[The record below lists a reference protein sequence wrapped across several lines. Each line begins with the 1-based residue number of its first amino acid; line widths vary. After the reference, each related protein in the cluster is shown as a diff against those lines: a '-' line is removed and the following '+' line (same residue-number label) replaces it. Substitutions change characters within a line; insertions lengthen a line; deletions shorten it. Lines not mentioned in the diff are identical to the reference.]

1 MVKFFFIMSKII
13 CFIGILAFVWSC
25 GNGAETPQAPK
36 VVSKK
41 IAVAKPKV
49 SKPVVAL
56 KKTKPAPA
64 PQKQVTEKKPPK
76 ASPPKTPAKVAAAT
90 PAPPKQVIKPK
101 PAPPLKAVSK
111 LSSVDLAK
119 KEKKVKATATT
130 PGIKEE
136 TDKVPQMVMVTGVY
150 DPLGKTDPFVPLYK
164 EEPTVKKE
172 QKKKKKKKRL
182 PLTPLEKVDLSQLK
196 LVGIIRASS
205 GNKALVEEATGKG
218 YIIKKGT
225 YIGIHAGRVIDIL
238 PDRIV
243 VEEETETTL
252 GTYELQKR
260 ELTIK
265 KPPGEM

>member
-1 MVKFFFIMSKII
+1 M
-13 CFIGILAFVWSC
+13 
-25 GNGAETPQAPK
+25 
-36 VVSKK
+36 
-41 IAVAKPKV
+41 
-49 SKPVVAL
+49 
-56 KKTKPAPA
+56 
-64 PQKQVTEKKPPK
+64 
-76 ASPPKTPAKVAAAT
+76 
-90 PAPPKQVIKPK
+90 
-101 PAPPLKAVSK
+101 
-111 LSSVDLAK
+111 
-119 KEKKVKATATT
+119 
-130 PGIKEE
+130 
-136 TDKVPQMVMVTGVY
+136 PQMVMVTGVY